1 MKKIAGQSSKHS
13 TNEMTILSHLG
24 ELRIHIVRAAL
35 AIAIGAG
42 ISLVF
47 AERIIQA
54 LIEPYGGYLQVL
66 EPTEGISVFLRVG
79 LTCGV
84 ALASPV
90 VVHQVLSFVAPGL
103 TKRERRALWML
114 VPGALLLF
122 GVGAAF
128 AWFLMIPAA
137 IDFLAHFM
145 PSVFR
150 VEWSSRGYV
159 PFVLSLTLWI
169 GLSFEMPLVVL
180 FLARIGLV
188 TPASLMGA
196 WRIAVVVIAILAA
209 AITPTVDP
217 FNMLLVM
224 APLLGLYCLS
234 ILLAVIP
241 YRARQRSR

>member
-1 MKKIAGQSSKHS
+1 MTKISGQSTS
-13 TNEMTILSHLG
+13 TAGEMSLLRHLG
-24 ELRIHIVRAAL
+24 ELRTAIMRAAL
-35 AIAIGAG
+35 AIAIGSG
-42 ISLVF
+42 VSLVF
-47 AERIIQA
+47 AEQIIRA

-84 ALASPV
+84 ALSSPV
-90 VVHQVLSFVAPGL
+90 VIHQVLSFVAPGL

-114 VPGALLLF
+114 VPGALMLF
-122 GVGAAF
+122 TLGAAF
-128 AWFLMIPAA
+128 AWFIMIPAA

-145 PSVFR
+145 PNVFR

-169 GLSFEMPLVVL
+169 GVSFEMPLVL
-180 FLARIGLV
+180 MFLARLGMV
-188 TPASLMGA
+188 TPKSLLGA
-196 WRIAVVVIAILAA
+196 WRIAVVVIAVISA

-217 FNMLLVM
+217 FNMMLVM

-241 YRARQRSR
+241 YRARQRAQ